1 MSVSPAS
8 LLAAVRLLALG
19 GLGGALASALHIPG
33 GWLTGS
39 VVAVMLLKVLRPD
52 TDRAPRAFGE
62 AGKILLGT
70 FVGATFNRELLA
82 QLGGLLP
89 MAIASTA
96 AMIAVSALLAWAMSR
111 LTSLDIGTALFSIT
125 PGGMPEMI
133 AASEDT
139 GADLATVA
147 TLQFL
152 RYASVIV
159 LVPLIVSGWFS

>member
-1 MSVSPAS
+1 VSAS
-8 LLAAVRLLALG
+8 APSILAAVRLLALG
-19 GLGGALASALHIPG
+19 ALGGAVASTLGIPG

-39 VVAVMLLKVLRPD
+39 VVTVMLLKALRPE
-52 TDRAPRAFGE
+52 TGRAPRALGE

-70 FVGATFNRELLA
+70 FVGATFNREILA
-82 QLGGLLP
+82 QLGRLLP
-89 MAIASTA
+89 MAIASTV
-96 AMIAVSALLAWAMSR
+96 AMIAVSALLAWGVSR
-111 LTSLDIGTALFSIT
+111 LTGLDIGTALFSIT
-125 PGGMPEMI
+125 PGGMPEMV

-159 LVPLIVSGWFS
+159 LVPLIVSWWFS